1 MWQKILKPVCKVI
14 NNGKHSKDLSDFYRI
29 KIVNKTKSVIWLA
42 KNKIS
47 DLPDIIPPNE
57 SVEIPLTEL
66 HELSFLPIRYRH
78 TTI

>member
-1 MWQKILKPVCKVI
+1 MWQTILKPVCKVI
-14 NNGKHSKDLSDFYRI
+14 NNGKHLKDLSDVYQI

-66 HELSFLPIRYRH
+66 QELSFLPIRYRH

>member
-1 MWQKILKPVCKVI
+1 
-14 NNGKHSKDLSDFYRI
+14 
-29 KIVNKTKSVIWLA
+29 VNKTKSVIWLA

-66 HELSFLPIRYRH
+66 QELSFLPIRYRQ